1 VLSTFAA
8 QLPRGE
14 RRHFLSHL
22 PEDLRAL
29 GEEPRPRGVGHPHVR
44 RLEDFVSAVGLPPAE
59 AEQQE
64 DIIESVLGAVREFVP
79 EEALDVAAVL
89 PPELRQLWK
98 TAIPH

>member
-1 VLSTFAA
+1 
-8 QLPRGE
+8 
-14 RRHFLSHL
+14 
-22 PEDLRAL
+22 
-29 GEEPRPRGVGHPHVR
+29 VR

-59 AEQQE
+59 REQQE

-89 PPELRQLWK
+89 APELRKLWK